1 MHQGV
6 FLSNEDLDRNQE
18 EWSDDDQEGDNDETR
33 MEGEY
38 FLSARS
44 TSGRAETESQ
54 NYICRYMVGSA
65 VISSSSSI
73 SVSVEEGSSLTCCEG
88 SYPTQNLRACITGS

>member
-38 FLSARS
+38 FFIERDLIEWI
-44 TSGRAETESQ
+44 TTMKH
-54 NYICRYMVGSA
+54 ILF
-65 VISSSSSI
+65 
-73 SVSVEEGSSLTCCEG
+73 SLL
-88 SYPTQNLRACITGS
+88 NHI